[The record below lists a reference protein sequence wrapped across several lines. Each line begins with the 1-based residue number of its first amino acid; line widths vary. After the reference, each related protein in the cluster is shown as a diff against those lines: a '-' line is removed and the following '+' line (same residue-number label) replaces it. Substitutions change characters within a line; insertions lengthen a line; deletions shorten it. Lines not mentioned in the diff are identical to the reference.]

1 MSAADALRLID
12 LSANSRPFLDLL
24 PADWR
29 EELVALWPTYASTS
43 TVLGLQ
49 LDACLIGGG
58 VLFRQPTPD
67 TLGYADLARSLFARG
82 LLYIGYLWIAPAQ
95 RGHDY
100 GGAWLDAVRQRFPGC
115 GFWLA
120 IEDAG
125 LRRFYQRHGFEVI
138 QAHTSNDHTEWIMT
152 DNIRTA

>member
-1 MSAADALRLID
+1 VSTAAALQLID
-12 LSANSRPFLDLL
+12 HSADPRPFLALL
-24 PADWR
+24 PADWHA
-29 EELVALWPTYASTS
+29 ELVALLPAYASTS

-49 LDACLIGGG
+49 LNDSLIGGG

-67 TLGYADLARSLFARG
+67 TLDYADLARSLFSRG
-82 LLYIGYLWIAPAQ
+82 LLYIGYLWIVPGQ

-125 LRRFYQRHGFEVI
+125 LCRFYQQHGFDVM
-138 QAHTSNDHTEWIMT
+138 HTVNSTDHTEWIMT
-152 DNIRTA
+152 DNISTA